1 MIEGSA
7 PSQSEVFAMK
17 ALHTGDPG
25 ASALLTDLYQLT
37 MLQTYYERGMT
48 GSAVFELFFRRLPPK
63 QRNFFLAAGL
73 EQAVE
78 YLETLHF
85 TADELEWLARQNR
98 FTPKFIDQ
106 LARLRFTG
114 DVDAVLEGT
123 ALFAN
128 EPIVRI
134 VAPLPEA
141 QLVETRLMNLFHFQ
155 TMIASKAARAVIQA
169 PEKLL
174 VDFGLR
180 RAHGAEAGLLAARA
194 VYLAGMAGTA
204 TVLAG
209 KMYGVPLFGTMA
221 HSFIQAHDSEL
232 EAFEDYARS
241 HPENITFLIDTYDTE
256 AAARKVVQLA
266 PRLARDGIKIRAVR
280 LDSGDLA
287 EHARAVRRIFDD
299 GGLGDV
305 KIFASGGIDEFA
317 LRDLLSVKRAPIDGF
332 GIGSGM
338 DASYDVPTFDCAYKL
353 QEYAGR
359 ARRKRSEGKATW
371 PGRKQVYRSYGGDQ
385 RMSSDLLTLEGDV
398 QPGEPL
404 LVPVMRG
411 GQRLAALETLEQA
424 RSRARSQLSRLPEAL
439 RLLDPAPAYP
449 VLVSNSLRALAEE
462 VDREQ
467 AAAALG

>member
-1 MIEGSA
+1 ME
-7 PSQSEVFAMK
+7 
-17 ALHTGDPG
+17 ALHSGDFG

-63 QRNFFLAAGL
+63 QRNFFVAAGL
-73 EQAVE
+73 EQVME
-78 YLETLHF
+78 YLEGLHF
-85 TADELEWLARQNR
+85 TADELEWLSRQNR

-123 ALFAN
+123 VLFAN

-169 PEKLL
+169 PDKLL

-194 VYLAGMAGTA
+194 IYLAGMAGTA

-209 KMYGVPLFGTMA
+209 KLYGIPLFGTMA
-221 HSFIQAHDSEL
+221 HSFIQAHDSEV
-232 EAFEDYARS
+232 EAFENFARS
-241 HPENITFLIDTYDTE
+241 HPDNITFLIDTYDTE

-266 PRLARDGIKIRAVR
+266 PKLARDGIKIRAVR

-299 GGLGDV
+299 GGLNAV

-317 LRDLLSVKRAPIDGF
+317 LRELLSVKRAPIDGF

-371 PGRKQVYRSYGGDQ
+371 PGRKQVYRGYGGDD
-385 RMSSDLLTLEGDV
+385 RMSGDLLTLDGDV

-404 LVPVMRG
+404 LTPVMRG
-411 GQRLAALETLEQA
+411 GRRLPGLETLEQA
-424 RSRARSQLSRLPEAL
+424 RTRARGQLMRLPEAL
-439 RLLDPAPAYP
+439 RSLESAPAYP
-449 VLVSNSLRALAEE
+449 VTVSNTLKALAEE

>member
-1 MIEGSA
+1 ME
-7 PSQSEVFAMK
+7 
-17 ALHTGDPG
+17 ALHAGDPG

-48 GSAVFELFFRRLPPK
+48 DSAVFELFFRRLPPK
-63 QRNFFLAAGL
+63 QRNFFVAAGL
-73 EQAVE
+73 QQVVE
-78 YLETLHF
+78 YLEGLHF

-123 ALFAN
+123 VLFAN

-134 VAPLPEA
+134 AAPLPEA

-155 TMIASKAARAVIQA
+155 TLIASKAARAVIHA
-169 PEKLL
+169 PDKLL

-194 VYLAGMAGTA
+194 TYLAGMAGTA

-209 KMYGVPLFGTMA
+209 KLYGVPLFGTMA
-221 HSFIQAHDSEL
+221 HSFIQAHDSEM
-232 EAFEDYARS
+232 EAFENFAHS
-241 HPENITFLIDTYDTE
+241 HPGNITFLIDTYDTE
-256 AAARKVVQLA
+256 AAAKKVVQLA
-266 PRLARDGIKIRAVR
+266 PKLARDGIKIRAVR

-287 EHARAVRRIFDD
+287 KHARAVRKIFDE
-299 GGLGDV
+299 GGVHDV

-317 LRDLLSVKRAPIDGF
+317 LRDLISVKRAPIDGF

-353 QEYAGR
+353 QEYGGR

-371 PGRKQVYRSYGGDQ
+371 PGRKQVYRSYGADD
-385 RMSSDLLTLEGDV
+385 RMSGDLLTLEADV
-398 QPGEPL
+398 SGGEPL
-404 LVPVMRG
+404 LVPVMRSG
-411 GQRLAALETLEQA
+411 RRLPGLETLEQA
-424 RSRARSQLSRLPEAL
+424 RNRARAQLARLPEAL
-439 RLLDPAPAYP
+439 RSLEPAPAYP
-449 VLVSNSLRALAEE
+449 VTVSNSLKALAEE

-467 AAAALG
+467 ATAALG

>member
-1 MIEGSA
+1 ME
-7 PSQSEVFAMK
+7 

-48 GSAVFELFFRRLPPK
+48 DSAVFELFFRRLPPK

-73 EQAVE
+73 QQTVE
-78 YLETLHF
+78 YLEGLHF

-114 DVDAVLEGT
+114 DVDAVPEGT
-123 ALFAN
+123 VLFAN

-169 PEKLL
+169 PDKLL

-194 VYLAGMAGTA
+194 VYLAGMTGTA

-209 KMYGVPLFGTMA
+209 KLYGVPLFGTMA
-221 HSFIQAHDSEL
+221 HSFIQAHDTEM
-232 EAFEDYARS
+232 EAFENYARS
-241 HPENITFLIDTYDTE
+241 HPDNITFLIDTYDTE

-266 PRLARDGIKIRAVR
+266 PKLARDGIKIRAVR

-299 GGLGDV
+299 GGLNDV

-317 LRDLLSVKRAPIDGF
+317 LRELLAAKRAPIDGF

-371 PGRKQVYRSYGGDQ
+371 PGRKQVYRSYGGDD
-385 RMSSDLLTLEGDV
+385 RMAGDLLTLDGDV

-404 LVPVMRG
+404 LTPVMRG
-411 GQRLAALETLEQA
+411 GRRLPGLETLEQA
-424 RSRARSQLSRLPEAL
+424 RNRARGQLMRLPETL
-439 RLLDPAPAYP
+439 RSLEPAPAYP
-449 VLVSNSLRALAEE
+449 VTVSNTLKALAAE